1 MKLLSRFIQK
11 NTAFCL
17 LIILI
22 SVHLLIIN
30 DYGFTWDFNFHFFG
44 GGKLLGYSWQQL
56 EPRVFP
62 YVEPDPRNAWSL
74 PYGPLMSIPPV
85 ASYLFLHKFL
95 KILPQDSA
103 YHLPVILWGIG
114 GIMALYGFL
123 KEAINKRVAL
133 FAAFF
138 LAVMPR
144 FFSDMHNNMKDVP
157 SAVIFS
163 VNIWLLWR
171 LVKHKRSLDLFLAVL
186 GFAVAFNVKINS
198 IFIPIVFASWLILL
212 RLFRQKSPSFAISH
226 LSFVYFIVAP
236 IAAFLLWWAFWPNP
250 IAQLDHAYRTFAIG
264 TNNIEVLLNGNWY
277 CSGTNVPWYYP
288 FWYLTITT
296 PLLILIF
303 FIIGT
308 LLSIGELIKFYAA
321 PLCEWVNTLRKVN
334 PVSAREIG
342 DASKFILTT
351 KDGQIKI
358 LLLLWFFIPLTRY
371 LLPNIGV
378 IDGIRH
384 FEEVLFPL
392 AAIAA
397 IGFNTIFS
405 FARPG
410 LSKLIF
416 GIVTMIYLLVTN
428 FSYHPFQITYFNE
441 LVGGIKGAFGKYD
454 LDYWGGSQKQAVSW
468 VNEHAP
474 QNSNVHIV
482 MSADV
487 AGRYLRPDLL
497 VNLNKYNYDESD
509 FVIIL
514 NRQSFFYRFYYAYE
528 YLLHHTPSFTIQVK
542 NTPLVWIF
550 DNRTENKTSRQMP
563 WWQGEDPCIIKYW
576 KSN

>member
-1 MKLLSRFIQK
+1 MKVLIRWIQN
-11 NTAFCL
+11 NTALCL
-17 LIILI
+17 LIILV
-22 SVHLLIIN
+22 SVHLFVIN
-30 DYGFTWDFNFHFFG
+30 DFGFTWDFNFHFFG

-62 YVEPDPRNAWSL
+62 YVEPDPRVAWSL
-74 PYGPLMSIPPV
+74 PYGALMSIPPV

-138 LAVMPR
+138 IAIMPR
-144 FFSDMHNNMKDVP
+144 FFADMHNNMKDVP
-157 SAVIFS
+157 SAAIFA

-186 GFAVAFNVKINS
+186 GFAAAFNVKINS
-198 IFIPIVFASWLILL
+198 IFIPIVFATWLLIRKLLNPKHEIQRNVKKNNTVQVSNFRHLNLSRISILE
-212 RLFRQKSPSFAISH
+212 FI
-226 LSFVYFIVAP
+226 YFIAAP
-236 IAAFLLWWAFWPNP
+236 IAAFLLWSVFWPNP
-250 IAQLDHAYRTFAIG
+250 IESLKGLIHFTFS

-277 CSGTNVPWYYP
+277 CSGSNVPWYYP
-288 FWYLTITT
+288 FWYLGITT
-296 PLLILIF
+296 PLLILF
-303 FIIGT
+303 FFLIG
-308 LLSIGELIKFYAA
+308 LISLIRHIRPIG
-321 PLCEWVNTLRKVN
+321 
-334 PVSAREIG
+334 
-342 DASKFILTT
+342 
-351 KDGQIKI
+351 I
-358 LLLLWFFIPLTRY
+358 LLLLWFFLPLSRY

-378 IDGIRH
+378 IDGVRH

-397 IGFNTIFS
+397 VGLDFMIRQIS
-405 FARPG
+405 LIRPISPILI
-410 LSKLIF
+410 LSTF
-416 GIVTMIYLLVTN
+416 YFLLFTLV
-428 FSYHPFQITYFNE
+428 SYHPYQITYFNE
-441 LVGGIKGAFGKYD
+441 LVGGVKGAFGKYD
-454 LDYWGGSQKQAVSW
+454 LDYWGGSQKQAVIW
-468 VNEHAP
+468 VNENAP
-474 QNSNVHIV
+474 QNSKVHIV

-509 FVIIL
+509 FVIFL

-528 YLLHHTPSFTIQVK
+528 YLLHHTPSFVVQVK
-542 NTPLVWIF
+542 NTPLVWVF
-550 DNRTENKTSRQMP
+550 DNRTDNKTARQKP

-576 KSN
+576 